1 MNKLCRNH
9 KHTLCHP
16 EAAAEGSGHKSTMSS
31 RFFTAFRMT
40 FSPLSS
46 SDLSLPHLSSSGLT
60 AGVLACLLLTTPTQ
74 AKWGDNCTLN
84 GGTII
89 KANEYG
95 NDKGGKCNDPNNPDL
110 TNNCNGMEFC
120 MSNNAMNWWSA
131 FTWCESVGGILV
143 SFEEMCPG
151 TQRLQDV
158 SCPNLKGAGFPWCH
172 SSTGLG
178 DQYNLIAKSDV
189 TASNISA
196 GNTRFKAKARALCKE
211 P

>member
-95 NDKGGKCNDPNNPDL
+95 NDKGGYCNDPNNPDL

-120 MSNNAMNWWSA
+120 VSNKTMNWWSA
-131 FTWCESVGGILV
+131 FTWCESVGGKLA
-143 SFEEMCPG
+143 SFEHMCPG
-151 TQRLQDV
+151 SQMV
-158 SCPNLKGAGFPWCH
+158 EGACPNLTKVGDTTVYSNAGW
-172 SSTGLG
+172 STTLAM
-178 DQYNLIAKSDV
+178 LVTLSDGRV
-189 TASNISA
+189 WNGWSPISRRGSA
-196 GNTRFKAKARALCKE
+196 MALCEK
-211 P
+211 